1 MFQETRN
8 YIHRKKK
15 KCFMRI
21 HIMFFL
27 GNIAPYLL
35 SVDLK
40 NVNIAFQMQEIN
52 SLSF

>member
-8 YIHRKKK
+8 YIHKKK
-15 KCFMRI
+15 KKKENPYYV
-21 HIMFFL
+21 L
-27 GNIAPYLL
+27 PIAPYLL
-35 SVDLK
+35 SVDFK